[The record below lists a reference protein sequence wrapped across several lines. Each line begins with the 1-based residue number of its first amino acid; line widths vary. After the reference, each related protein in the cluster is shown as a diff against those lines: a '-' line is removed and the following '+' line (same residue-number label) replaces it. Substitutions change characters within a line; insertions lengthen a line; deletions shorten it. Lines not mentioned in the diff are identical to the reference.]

1 MSRRP
6 PNRPAANTAARGVLV
21 VVIIALL
28 GFLILKNVDSGAT
41 VEAGTGGSQ
50 PTTTAPAPTSTTVA
64 ATTTTAPLNSFVVVV
79 ANASGTSGAAK
90 RKSDAMKND
99 GFQMADPVTNNTKAD
114 TTTVY
119 YLSGYEG
126 AAARVA
132 QYLNISDV
140 QPMPT
145 PPPVP
150 LGQAQVLVNLG
161 RDIASDNPT
170 QVTTTTAKPTST
182 TAKPASTTAKP

>member
-1 MSRRP
+1 
-6 PNRPAANTAARGVLV
+6 VLV
-21 VVIIALL
+21 VVVIALL

-41 VEAGTGGSQ
+41 VTTGGTNA
-50 PTTTAPAPTSTTVA
+50 PATTATTPAAATTVA
-64 ATTTTAPLNSFVVVV
+64 PTTTTAPLNSFVVLV

-99 GFQMADPVTNNTKAD
+99 GFQMADPVTNSKKAD
-114 TTTVY
+114 TTTIY
-119 YLSGYEG
+119 YLSGYE
-126 AAARVA
+126 AAAQRVA

-140 QPMPT
+140 QAMPS

-161 RDIASDNPT
+161 RDIASDQPT
-170 QVTTTTAKPTST
+170 QVTTTTTKTQAT
-182 TAKPASTTAKP
+182 TTTIKK